1 MPRSKQCDAQE
12 QLSRLRAQFLKRL
25 PVELNSLKAIAE
37 NLTKLGIDVAALNE
51 LHHRL
56 HKLSGSC
63 GTFGVPALG
72 KAARILEIR
81 LQAWLEDRSGEIDDK
96 IRQSIVKEIGALK
109 DVIQPTENQ
118 SDASLAMASDMP
130 IDKTVRVWL
139 IEDDA
144 AFEQELVRQLES
156 FNFEVHLFKS
166 IRDAETAAQFERPD
180 LLIMNVRLHR
190 LSEQDS
196 ILLQDRITLKSLDCP
211 LLFVSSTDD
220 FNSRVR
226 AARLGAE
233 GYFVK
238 PVDITILINRMM
250 HILEKRRAPPQR
262 VLIIDDDNDLAAHYQ
277 LVLAIAG
284 MQAEVLQQPEAVIT
298 KIANFRP
305 EIILLD
311 LHMPNFTG
319 LDLAG
324 VIRQYDEWSGLP
336 IVFLSSESDLDI
348 QILAMGQGADDFLM
362 KPISDAQLIGA
373 TRARIERARRL
384 TSLITKDSLTGL
396 LKHASIKEAAD
407 LETAQARRN
416 GKPVSIAMLDIDN
429 FKIVNDTYGHTIGD
443 NVIASL
449 AMLLRQ
455 RLRHSDIIGRYGGE
469 EFAAVLPE
477 CDQDDAYRL
486 LDDIRHQFANIH
498 FRDRNQRFNCTV
510 SIGLAD
516 SAHFPRII
524 GTELLAIA
532 DNALYQAKREGRNRT
547 CIARSIE

>member
-1 MPRSKQCDAQE
+1 MPLSNPCDAQE

-25 PVELNSLKAIAE
+25 PIELNNLKAIAE
-37 NLTKLGIDVAALNE
+37 NLIEREFDVAALNE

-72 KAARILEIR
+72 EAARILEIR
-81 LQAWLEDRSGEIDDK
+81 LQAWLEEHSGEIDDE
-96 IRQSIVKEIGALK
+96 IRQSIIKEIGALK
-109 DVIQPTENQ
+109 GVVGPPENH
-118 SDASLAMASDMP
+118 SAAAFAMTPDIPS
-130 IDKTVRVWL
+130 DKTVRVWL

-144 AFEQELVRQLES
+144 AFEQELARQIES
-156 FNFEVHLFKS
+156 FNFEVHLFNS

-190 LSEQDS
+190 PSEQDS

-211 LLFVSSTDD
+211 LLFLSSTDD

-238 PVDITILINRMM
+238 PVDITVLINRMM
-250 HILEKRRAPPQR
+250 QILEKRRAPPQR
-262 VLIIDDDNDLAAHYQ
+262 VLIIDDDKDLAAHYQ
-277 LVLAIAG
+277 LVLTVAG
-284 MQAEVLQQPEAVIT
+284 MQAKILKHPEAVIT
-298 KIANFRP
+298 KIASFRP

-362 KPISDAQLIGA
+362 KPISDAQLIAA

-384 TSLITKDSLTGL
+384 TSLIAKDSLTGL

-407 LETAQARRN
+407 LETAQAQRN

-429 FKIVNDTYGHTIGD
+429 FKLVNDTYGHTVGD
-443 NVIASL
+443 NVITSL

-486 LDDIRHQFANIH
+486 LDDIRNQFTNIH
-498 FRDRNQRFNCTV
+498 FQDQNQRFNCTV

-516 SAHFPRII
+516 SAHFPRLI
-524 GTELLAIA
+524 GTELLTVA

-547 CIARSIE
+547 CIARTIE

>member
-1 MPRSKQCDAQE
+1 MSISKQCEAQK
-12 QLSRLRAQFLKRL
+12 QLSQLRSQFLKRL
-25 PVELNSLKAIAE
+25 PIELNSLKAIAE
-37 NLTKLGIDVAALNE
+37 NLNERGFDIATLNE

-72 KAARILEIR
+72 QATRILEIR
-81 LQAWLEDRSGEIDDK
+81 LQAWIEDSSVEIDDK
-96 IRQSIVKEIGALK
+96 ARQSIVRDIGALNS
-109 DVIQPTENQ
+109 VIRTPENH
-118 SDASLAMASDMP
+118 SAATLTMTPDLPS
-130 IDKTVRVWL
+130 DKTIRVWL

-156 FNFEVHLFKS
+156 FNFQVHFFNS

-180 LLIMNVRLHR
+180 LLIMNVLLHR
-190 LSEQDS
+190 PSEQDS

-238 PVDITILINRMM
+238 PVDITVLINRMM
-250 HILEKRRAPPQR
+250 QVLEKRRAPPQR
-262 VLIIDDDNDLAAHYQ
+262 VLIIDDDRDLAAHYQ
-277 LVLAIAG
+277 LVLTVAG
-284 MQAEVLQQPEAVIT
+284 MQAEVLQQPEVVMT

-319 LDLAG
+319 IDLAG

-336 IVFLSSESDLDI
+336 IVFLSSESDFDI

-362 KPISDAQLIGA
+362 KPISDAQLIAA

-384 TSLITKDSLTGL
+384 TSLIAKDSLTGL

-407 LETAQARRN
+407 LETAQAQRN
-416 GKPVSIAMLDIDN
+416 SKPVSIAMLDIDN
-429 FKIVNDTYGHTIGD
+429 FKLVNDTYGHAVGD
-443 NVIASL
+443 NVIVSL

-477 CDQDDAYRL
+477 CDQADAYRL
-486 LDDIRHQFANIH
+486 LDDIRNQFANIR
-498 FRDRNQRFNCTV
+498 FRHRSHQFNCTV

-516 SAHFPRII
+516 SAHFPRLI

-532 DNALYQAKREGRNRT
+532 DHALYQAKREGRNRT
-547 CIARSIE
+547 CIARTIV

>member
-1 MPRSKQCDAQE
+1 MPRSNPSDAQE
-12 QLSRLRAQFLKRL
+12 QLSRLRSQFLKRL
-25 PVELNSLKAIAE
+25 PIELNSLKAIAE
-37 NLTKLGIDVAALNE
+37 TLVMHGFDRASLNE

-72 KAARILEIR
+72 EATRILEIR
-81 LQAWLEDRSGEIDDK
+81 LQTWLEDRSGEIDDK
-96 IRQSIVKEIGALK
+96 ARQSIVKDLGALK
-109 DVIQPTENQ
+109 NVIAQ
-118 SDASLAMASDMP
+118 SESHSAAPLAAISEPP
-130 IDKTVRVWL
+130 IDKTIRVWL

-144 AFEQELVRQLES
+144 AFEKELVRQLTS
-156 FNFEVHLFKS
+156 FNFEVHLFSS

-180 LLIMNVRLHR
+180 LLIMNVLLHR
-190 LSEQDS
+190 PSEQDP
-196 ILLQDRITLKSLDCP
+196 ILLQDRITLKSLNCP
-211 LLFVSSTDD
+211 LLFLSSIDD

-238 PVDITILINRMM
+238 PVDITVLINRMM

-277 LVLAIAG
+277 LVLTVAG
-284 MQAEVLQQPEAVIT
+284 MQAEILKQPEAIMC
-298 KIANFRP
+298 KIASFRP

-319 LDLAG
+319 LDIAG

-348 QILAMGQGADDFLM
+348 QILALGQGADDFLM
-362 KPISDAQLIGA
+362 KPISDAQLIAA
-373 TRARIERARRL
+373 TRARIERARRV
-384 TSLITKDSLTGL
+384 TSLIAKDSLTGL

-407 LETAQARRN
+407 LETAQAQRN
-416 GKPVSIAMLDIDN
+416 DKPVTIAMLDIDN
-429 FKIVNDTYGHTIGD
+429 FKLVNDTYGHTVGD

-477 CDQDDAYRL
+477 CDQADAYRL
-486 LDDIRHQFANIH
+486 LDDIRDQFANIH
-498 FRDRNQRFNCTV
+498 FRDQNQRFNCTV

-547 CIARSIE
+547 CIARNIE

>member
-25 PVELNSLKAIAE
+25 PAELNSLKAIAE
-37 NLTKLGIDVAALNE
+37 NLTKPGIDVAALNE

-72 KAARILEIR
+72 EAARILEIR

-96 IRQSIVKEIGALK
+96 IRQSIIKGIGALK
-109 DVIQPTENQ
+109 DVIQPTENH
-118 SDASLAMASDMP
+118 SPPALAMTSDMP

-180 LLIMNVRLHR
+180 LLIMNVLLHR
-190 LSEQDS
+190 PSEQDS

-284 MQAEVLQQPEAVIT
+284 MQADVLQQPEAVIT

-384 TSLITKDSLTGL
+384 TSLIAKDSLTGL

-407 LETAQARRN
+407 LETAQAQRN

-429 FKIVNDTYGHTIGD
+429 FKLVNDTYGHTVGD

-469 EFAAVLPE
+469 EFAAVLTE

-498 FRDRNQRFNCTV
+498 FRNRNQRFNCTV

-516 SAHFPRII
+516 SAHFPHLI
-524 GTELLAIA
+524 GTELLTIA

-547 CIARSIE
+547 SIARTIA